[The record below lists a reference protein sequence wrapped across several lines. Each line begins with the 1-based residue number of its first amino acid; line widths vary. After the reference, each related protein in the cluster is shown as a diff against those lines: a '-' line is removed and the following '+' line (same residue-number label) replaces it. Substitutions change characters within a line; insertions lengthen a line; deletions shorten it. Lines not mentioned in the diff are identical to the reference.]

1 MIRLLTLTLVTT
13 TALSVAVLAAP
24 TSERVRGTVESIA
37 GNTVTVHPEQGADV
51 KVTIG
56 DNTKYVSVVKS
67 NLSDVAEGSYIGT
80 ATKGSGDFLVALE
93 VVVFPPAMRGT
104 GDGHYPWDKLPDPTT
119 GNASVASAMT
129 NGAVATASPASTQEV
144 SSAMT
149 NGNVQSSSE
158 QGGAKK
164 LTVTYKGGQQTIL
177 VPPTAP
183 IVALQP
189 ADKAVLKQ
197 GAQIVAFAQ
206 NDDGTLTAGMIA
218 VGDGVKPPM

>member
-51 KVTIG
+51 KVSIT
-56 DNTKYVSVVKS
+56 DNTKYASVVKS
-67 NLSDVAEGSYIGT
+67 NLSDVAKGSYIGT

-93 VVVFPPAMRGT
+93 VVVFPPSMRGT
-104 GDGHYPWDKLPDPTT
+104 GDGHYPWDKLPDPTA
-119 GNASVASAMT
+119 GNASVPSAMT
-129 NGAVATASPASTQEV
+129 NGDVATASPASTQEV

-164 LTVTYKGGQQTIL
+164 ITVTYKGGEQTIL
-177 VPPTAP
+177 VPPTVP

-189 ADKAVLKQ
+189 ADKSVLKQ
-197 GAQIVAFAQ
+197 GAQIVAFAK